1 MKTIKTKQ
9 LVLLSLF
16 ICIEIILAI
25 TPLGYIPIGPIRAT
39 TLHIPVILA
48 GIVLGKKQGSLIGLV
63 FGISSVI
70 INTIQPTPT
79 SFVFSPFYSV
89 GEFSGNF
96 YSLIIAIVPRVLMGY
111 ASGTLFTLM
120 HNKLKDHTNVII
132 TALISSLINSILVLS
147 GIYVFFA
154 QAYANIKGIDVSGL
168 FDLLMYIIITNSVV
182 EAIVGSIIVLAVFKA
197 VYKRFAIKNGI

>member
-25 TPLGYIPIGPIRAT
+25 TPLGYIPIGPVRAT

-48 GIVLGKKQGSLIGLV
+48 GIVLGKKQGAICGLV

-79 SFVFSPFYSV
+79 SFIFSPFYSL
-89 GEFSGNF
+89 GEFNGNF
-96 YSLIIAIVPRVLMGY
+96 NSLIIAIVPRVLMGY
-111 ASGTLFTLM
+111 MSGVIFNLLK
-120 HNKLKDHTNVII
+120 NKINSYTNVII
-132 TALISSLINSILVLS
+132 SSVISSITNSFLVLA
-147 GIYVFFA
+147 GIYVFFG
-154 QAYANIKGIDVSGL
+154 QAYADVKEIAFSGL
-168 FDLLMYIIITNSVV
+168 IDLLMYIILTNSIV
-182 EAIVGSIIVLAVFKA
+182 EAIVGTIIILAI
-197 VYKRFAIKNGI
+197 YKAIKNRL